1 MTPGVMG
8 ADFSGAADAGR
19 AIWVTEARHTPD
31 GLVVEDCYR
40 AADEWGSDRESAHA
54 GLRERA
60 TDFAIAGLDFPF
72 SLPQPV
78 LAARCGGTWRGLC
91 EWLTGDGPEDPDAFA
106 SACRS
111 VAREHTGDGSAAL
124 RRETDLRRAALCPY
138 GRRVQ
143 YQTFHGVRNVLAW
156 LAEHDDARVKPMES
170 DRTGGVSDGKESDA
184 SGRNGN
190 EASDRSGDDATRV
203 VEVYPAAT
211 FGWLGLYREG
221 YTEDRDR
228 RARNVAGIETCSVDL
243 GGFRDTYE
251 SSHDALDSLA
261 AAVSAGRVIDRDPPL
276 HGPPAE
282 GHIYV

>member
-19 AIWVTEARHTPD
+19 SIWVTEARHTPD

-60 TDFAIAGLDFPF
+60 TDFAVAGLDVPF

-78 LAARCGGTWRGLC
+78 LAARCGGTWRGFC

-111 VAREHTGDGSAAL
+111 TAREHTGDGSAAL

-143 YQTFHGVRNVLAW
+143 YQTFHGVRNVLAG
-156 LAEHDDARVKPMES
+156 LADDPDAAVAPMQS
-170 DRTGGVSDGKESDA
+170 GAA
-184 SGRNGN
+184 S
-190 EASDRSGDDATRV
+190 TRV

-221 YTEDRDR
+221 YKDDRDR

-243 GGFRDTYE
+243 GGFRETYE
-251 SSHDALDSLA
+251 SNHDALDSLA
-261 AAVSAGRVIDRDPPL
+261 TAVSAGRIGHRDPPL
-276 HGPPAE
+276 HGPCEE
-282 GHIYV
+282 GHIFV

>member
-19 AIWVTEARHTPD
+19 ATWVTEARHTPD

-40 AADEWGSDRESAHA
+40 AADEWGSHRESAHA

-60 TDFAIAGLDFPF
+60 TDFAVAGLDFPF
-72 SLPQPV
+72 SLPRPV
-78 LAARCGGTWRGLC
+78 LAARCEGTWRGLR

-111 VAREHTGDGSAAL
+111 AAREHTGDGSAAL

-143 YQTFHGVRNVLAW
+143 YQTFYGVRNVLAW
-156 LAEHDDARVKPMES
+156 LAER
-170 DRTGGVSDGKESDA
+170 
-184 SGRNGN
+184 
-190 EASDRSGDDATRV
+190 DDATVEPMEGGPSRGAGEGGESEGGKSDHSGGDATSV

-228 RARNVAGIETCSVDL
+228 RARNVAGIESCSVDP
-243 GGFRDTYE
+243 GGFRDVYE
-251 SSHDALDSLA
+251 SNHDALDSLA
-261 AAVSAGRVIDRDPPL
+261 AAVSAGRVTDRDPPL
-276 HGPPAE
+276 HGSRAE